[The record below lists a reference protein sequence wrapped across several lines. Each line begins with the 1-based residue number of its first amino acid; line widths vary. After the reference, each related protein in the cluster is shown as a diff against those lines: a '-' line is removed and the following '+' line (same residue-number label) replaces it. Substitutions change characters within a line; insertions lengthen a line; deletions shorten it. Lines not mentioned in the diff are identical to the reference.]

1 MKRVRKFIIL
11 SVLSLIGICVGLLAI
26 SALANLAL
34 PTHSASIEV
43 LSAADKARLAE
54 TRHLLRELGGKVWPG
69 WGQADIPMIAYNEEY
84 AFLVG
89 YPDPPDGWVK
99 VPAGIQRG
107 GMWELVVGETFMGE
121 LYYRQ
126 PLADVTPEAFTV
138 KVGEEW
144 VCSLATFEWMQ
155 ISLTQSIRAD
165 LPSFLQPV
173 FPYGLFIR
181 QLLSGDDQYI
191 SLNAHECFHAYQG
204 FLADEKLAVAE
215 NANAEYEGQYP
226 WENEALQADWQTE
239 LELLTDALRVTDQA
253 SSLELARHF
262 LDVRATR
269 RASAGLSPALIAYEQ
284 KREWLEGLARYA
296 ELETWRLASTTGYLP
311 DSETKNLSSFDIYRG
326 FDRRW
331 ANELAQIPRMAN
343 DEGDGRFYYSGMAQ
357 AYLLD
362 RLSPDWKVT
371 AFEEGNW
378 LDDLLLAA
386 VQDYK

>member
-11 SVLSLIGICVGLLAI
+11 SVLSLMGICVGLLAI
-26 SALANLAL
+26 SALANLTL
-34 PTHSASIEV
+34 PAHSTVIDV
-43 LSAADKARLAE
+43 LSTADKARLAE
-54 TRHLLRELGGKVWPG
+54 TRHLLGELGGQVWPG
-69 WGQADIPMIAYNEEY
+69 WGQTVLPMIAYNEEY

-99 VPAGIQRG
+99 VPADIQRG
-107 GMWELVVGETFMGE
+107 EKWELVAGDTFLGEP
-121 LYYRQ
+121 YYFQR
-126 PLADVTPEAFTV
+126 LADVTPEAFTV

-155 ISLTQSIRAD
+155 ISLTQSIRTD

-191 SLNAHECFHAYQG
+191 LLNAHECFHAYQG
-204 FLADEKLAVAE
+204 FLADEKLAAAE

-226 WENEALQADWQTE
+226 WDDDALQAAWQTE
-239 LELLTDALRVTDQA
+239 LELLADALRVTDQP
-253 SSLELARHF
+253 SSLEFARRF
-262 LDVRATR
+262 LEVRAAR
-269 RASAGLSPALIAYEQ
+269 RTSAGLSPALIAYEQ

-296 ELETWRLASTTGYLP
+296 ELEIWRLASTTGYLP
-311 DSETKNLSSFDIYRG
+311 GSETETIPGFDSYRG
-326 FDRRW
+326 FERRW
-331 ANELAQIPRMAN
+331 TNELAQISRMAN

-362 RLSPDWKVT
+362 RLSPDWKMT
-371 AFEEGNW
+371 AFEEGSW